1 MFQVDVDRIF
11 LNKYATNCECVCVC
25 VCKQRPVLWSEREK
39 EFIREME
46 LFLLPFL
53 CLLLV
58 AFELDYSGIIPFI
71 FRLIRTVLSQCEC
84 F

>member
-1 MFQVDVDRIF
+1 M
-11 LNKYATNCECVCVC
+11 
-25 VCKQRPVLWSEREK
+25 CKQRPVLWSERKRET

-46 LFLLPFL
+46 LFLLPFS

-58 AFELDYSGIIPFI
+58 AFELDYSGMIPFVSM
-71 FRLIRTVLSQCEC
+71 LIGTVLSRCEC